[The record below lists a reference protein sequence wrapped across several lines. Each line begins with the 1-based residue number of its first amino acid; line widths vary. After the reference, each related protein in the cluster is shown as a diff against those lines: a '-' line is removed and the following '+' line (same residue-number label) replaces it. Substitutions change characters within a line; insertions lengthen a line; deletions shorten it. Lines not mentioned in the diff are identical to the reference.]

1 MVDAEGGIVRRFS
14 KPVMF
19 FAAVVLFGALGYMW
33 LERMTLLEAMY
44 MAVITVTTV
53 GFSEVRPLH
62 YQGQVFT
69 IVLVLIGVGAF
80 TYFATTV
87 ANYLIAGEIKG
98 FLERRKMENK
108 IEQLRDHFIVC
119 GYGRMGAQVAREFRR
134 EQKGLV
140 VIEQSDEIAGRA
152 IQAGHLTLVGNAEND
167 EVLRAAG
174 VERAG
179 GLVAVLDTDADNL
192 MVTLSARAMNEK
204 LFIVARTNSEMSE
217 SKLINAG
224 ANRVL
229 FPHGLGG
236 RRIAQM
242 ALRPNVVEFLEVV
255 MHDEELELWLEEMT
269 VGIGSEL
276 DGCAVHTADIR
287 GATGANIVA
296 LRQRTGKLLTAP
308 TPDTR
313 LQAGDIVVALGTRA
327 QLIALREKTC

>member
-1 MVDAEGGIVRRFS
+1 MADVESGIVRRFA
-14 KPVMF
+14 KPVVLF
-19 FAAVVLFGALGYMW
+19 VAVVVFGALGYVW
-33 LERMTLLEAMY
+33 LEDMTLIEALY

-69 IVLVLIGVGAF
+69 IVVVLIGVGAF

-87 ANYLIAGEIKG
+87 ANYLITGEIKG
-98 FLERRKMENK
+98 FLKQRKMQNK

-119 GYGRMGAQVAREFRR
+119 GYGRMGAQVARELRR
-134 EQKGLV
+134 EKKPLV
-140 VIEQSDEIAGRA
+140 VIEQSDEAAAAA
-152 IQAGHLTLVGNAEND
+152 IQAGHLTLQGNAEND
-167 EVLRAAG
+167 EVLRTAG
-174 VERAG
+174 LERAA

-192 MVTLSARAMNEK
+192 MVTLSARAMNDG

-269 VGIGSEL
+269 VGIESEL
-276 DGCAVHTADIR
+276 DGCAVYAANIR

-296 LRQRTGKLLTAP
+296 LRQRTGKLLAAP

-313 LQAGDIVVALGTRA
+313 LQAGDIIVALGTRA
-327 QLIALREKTC
+327 QLVALREKTC